1 MAKREKKSL
10 QSTAEAPHG
19 GRIARMRSAITRSA
33 RKLGAKLRHPRRH
46 EPVAAEAA
54 PQKAAAAPRRAPMR
68 AARPTNRRTNVPI
81 DLISSTYTPTQTS
94 LKSPFRATGVD
105 QSRDQELAD
114 GYSDERWNDEDRIT
128 NKSGDPRIG
137 THRRTY
143 EPGERDETR
152 GGR

>member
-1 MAKREKKSL
+1 MAKREKQ
-10 QSTAEAPHG
+10 QSTAEAPRG
-19 GRIARMRSAITRSA
+19 GRIARMRSAIMRNA
-33 RKLGAKLRHPRRH
+33 RRVGTKIRHPRRH
-46 EPVAAEAA
+46 EPVAAETA
-54 PQKAAAAPRRAPMR
+54 PQQVAAPRRAPMR
-68 AARPTNRRTNVPI
+68 AARPAHRPTDVAL

-94 LKSPFRATGVD
+94 LKAPFRATGVD
-105 QSRDQELAD
+105 QSRDQDLAD

-143 EPGERDETR
+143 ETGERDEKR